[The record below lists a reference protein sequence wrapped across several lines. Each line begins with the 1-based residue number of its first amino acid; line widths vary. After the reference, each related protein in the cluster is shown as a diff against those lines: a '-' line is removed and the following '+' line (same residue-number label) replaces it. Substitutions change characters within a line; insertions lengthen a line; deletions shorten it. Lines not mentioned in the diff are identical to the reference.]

1 MERKGHRYM
10 AETKRK
16 LYRRKQHIVKTGNM
30 YVVGNAVRMPEAVPE
45 NVPEGRPG
53 QDRERERKKRIARRA
68 MWANFT
74 YGIFLAVAVVI
85 VVASCAG
92 YLRLRSEVLSR
103 SENISGLQTEL
114 AELTEL
120 NDTAYQA
127 AEDSVNLEAIRN
139 RAVHELGMVHSSQGQ
154 VVEYERITGDTVKQY
169 DDIPEDG
176 VLAKSGNYTE

>member
-1 MERKGHRYM
+1 M
-10 AETKRK
+10 
-16 LYRRKQHIVKTGNM
+16 
-30 YVVGNAVRMPEAVPE
+30 
-45 NVPEGRPG
+45 
-53 QDRERERKKRIARRA
+53 
-68 MWANFT
+68 
-74 YGIFLAVAVVI
+74 
-85 VVASCAG
+85 
-92 YLRLRSEVLSR
+92 
-103 SENISGLQTEL
+103 QTEL

>member
-1 MERKGHRYM
+1 MERKGRRYM

-16 LYRRKQHIVKTGNM
+16 IYRKRQRVVRQENI
-30 YVVGNAVRMPEAVPE
+30 YVYGSAVRMPETVPD
-45 NVPEGRPG
+45 NVPEGRPE
-53 QDRERERKKRIARRA
+53 QKRERDRRKRIARRA

-85 VVASCAG
+85 VVAACAG
-92 YLRLRSEVLSR
+92 YLSLRSEALRR
-103 SENISGLQTEL
+103 SENISSLQTEL
-114 AELTEL
+114 AELTEQ

-139 RAVHELGMVHSSQGQ
+139 RAVHELGMIHSSQGQ
-154 VVEYERITGDTVKQY
+154 VVEYEKITGDMVKQY
-169 DDIPEDG
+169 DDIPENG